1 LASSRSYGAL
11 AAQGPP
17 LPPPTERRGLD
28 ESVARLHGAAHTFAK
43 LRLDERIRLAR
54 AMRAGYA
61 ETASRSVELSC
72 LAKRIVPGTPLEGEE
87 WLLGPWPVLRHLR
100 LLIQT
105 VSAFGGRRQPPLGR
119 VGNTVDGRLSV
130 EAFPGS
136 VLDALVLAGTRAEI
150 HMRAAVEESEMR
162 ATRARFYKESPGTG
176 GVVLILGGGST
187 AAIPCHDLLTK
198 LFNEGKVCLLKMHPV
213 NAYLGPLLEHA
224 FAPAIEQ
231 DFLRIVYGGDD
242 EGTYLARHPG
252 VDEIHL
258 TGSAATH
265 AALHWGG
272 NPQEP
277 RRRAGDAP
285 VPGKPITAQLGN
297 VSPVLIVPG
306 PYLDRQLAAHAEWLA
321 GAMVQNAACNRT
333 TPRLIVT
340 PQGWPQRG
348 AFLRHLEDALGR
360 APLRVAFYPGALER
374 WERLTETHPDGR
386 CVGNPHSGT
395 LPWTLIAGV
404 DPADRREPLF
414 STEAFCPIVAETSVG
429 SPDPLEYLH
438 HAVGFVNERVWG
450 TLSASLIVH
459 PRTLADHE
467 LGAAVERA
475 VAQLRYGAV
484 GINTW
489 PELLSALVAPP
500 WGAHPSSS
508 AGDVQSGR
516 GWIHNTAML
525 EDVEKTVLR
534 RSLPFRSRPHYAPGH
549 RSAHLLGR
557 RLAKMERGAGWASLP
572 GVLRA
577 ALRA

>member
-1 LASSRSYGAL
+1 M
-11 AAQGPP
+11 
-17 LPPPTERRGLD
+17 
-28 ESVARLHGAAHTFAK
+28 
-43 LRLDERIRLAR
+43 LRLADRIRLAA

-61 ETASRSVELSC
+61 QTATRSVELSC
-72 LAKRIVPGTPLEGEE
+72 QAKRIVPGTPLEGEE

-100 LLIQT
+100 LLIQAL
-105 VSAFGGRRQPPLGR
+105 SAFGARRQPPLGR
-119 VGNTVDGRLSV
+119 VGNTVDGRLSI

-136 VLDALVLAGTRAEI
+136 LLDSLLLAGTRAEV
-150 HMRAAVEESEMR
+150 HMRAAVEEPEMR
-162 ATRARFYKESPGTG
+162 ATRARFYKETPGSG
-176 GVVLILGGGST
+176 GVVLILSGGS
-187 AAIPCHDLLTK
+187 AAALPCHDLLTK

-213 NAYLGPLLEHA
+213 NAYLGPLLERA

-231 DFLRIVYGGDD
+231 DFLRIVYGDVD
-242 EGTYLARHPG
+242 EGTYLAQHPG

-272 NPQEP
+272 NSRE
-277 RRRAGDAP
+277 RRRRDDDA
-285 VPGKPITAQLGN
+285 VLPGKPITAQLGN
-297 VSPVLIVPG
+297 VSPVLVVPG
-306 PYLDRQLAAHAEWLA
+306 PYRDRQLAAHAEWLA

-340 PQGWPQRG
+340 ARGWPQRG
-348 AFLRHLEDALGR
+348 TFLRHLEDALGR
-360 APLRVAFYPGALER
+360 APLRIPFYPGALER
-374 WERLTETHPDGR
+374 WERLTENHPNGR
-386 CVGNPHSGT
+386 CVGHAVAGT
-395 LPWTLIAGV
+395 LPWTLIPGLDA
-404 DPADRREPLF
+404 ADRREPLF
-414 STEAFCPIVAETSVG
+414 STEAFCPIVGETSVG
-429 SPDPLEYLH
+429 SRDPLEYLH

-459 PRTLADHE
+459 PSTLADHE
-467 LGAAVERA
+467 LGPAVDRA

-489 PELLSALVAPP
+489 PALLSALVAPP

-534 RSLPFRSRPHYAPGH
+534 RSFSSRQRPHFAPGH

-557 RLAKMERGAGWASLP
+557 RLADIERGSGWAGLP
-572 GVLRA
+572 GVITARLRA
-577 ALRA
+577 

>member
-1 LASSRSYGAL
+1 MLPQAGSCGAFIPSHL
-11 AAQGPP
+11 IPA
-17 LPPPTERRGLD
+17 PTERRGLD
-28 ESVARLHGAAHTFAK
+28 ESVERLHEAARPFAK
-43 LRLDERIRLAR
+43 LHLGDRIGLAR

-61 ETASRSVELSC
+61 RTAPRSVELSC

-100 LLIQT
+100 LL
-105 VSAFGGRRQPPLGR
+105 VEAMSAFGEHREAPLGR
-119 VGNTVDGRLSV
+119 VGRTVDGRLSV
-130 EAFPGS
+130 EAFPGRL
-136 VLDALVLAGTRAEI
+136 LDSLLLAGTRAEI
-150 HMRAAVEESEMR
+150 HMRAAVGESDMR
-162 ATRARFYKESPGTG
+162 ATRARFYKERSPG
-176 GVVLILGGGST
+176 GVVLILAGGNA

-213 NAYLGPLLEHA
+213 NAYLGPLLQQA
-224 FAPAIEQ
+224 FAAAVER

-242 EGTYLARHPG
+242 AGTYLALHPG

-258 TGSAATH
+258 TGSAASLDALLG
-265 AALHWGG
+265 AAD
-272 NPQEP
+272 Q
-277 RRRAGDAP
+277 RVRARRAGDILI
-285 VPGKPITAQLGN
+285 PGKPITSQLGN

-306 PYLDRQLAAHAEWLA
+306 TYLDRQLAGHAEWLA
-321 GAMVQNAACNRT
+321 GALVQNAACNRT

-340 PQGWPQRG
+340 PLGWPQRG
-348 AFLRHLEDALGR
+348 AFLRHLEGALER
-360 APLRVAFYPGALER
+360 APLRMAFYPGALER
-374 WERLTETHPDGR
+374 WERLTENHPDGR
-386 CVGNPHSGT
+386 CVGHPSAGM
-395 LPWTLIAGV
+395 LPWTLISGL
-404 DPADRREPLF
+404 DPSDRGEPLF
-414 STEAFCPIVAETSVG
+414 STDAFCPIVAETSVG

-450 TLSASLIVH
+450 TLSASIVVH
-459 PRTLADHE
+459 PRTMADRE

-489 PELLSALVAPP
+489 PALLSALVAPP

-525 EDVEKTVLR
+525 EDIEKTVLR
-534 RSLPFRSRPHYAPGH
+534 RSPTFPARPHYAPGH
-549 RSAHLLGR
+549 RSAHRLGR
-557 RLAKMERGAGWASLP
+557 RLAAVERGAGWAGLP
-572 GVLRA
+572 GVLEA

>member
-1 LASSRSYGAL
+1 M
-11 AAQGPP
+11 
-17 LPPPTERRGLD
+17 
-28 ESVARLHGAAHTFAK
+28 
-43 LRLDERIRLAR
+43 LRLADRIRLAT

-61 ETASRSVELSC
+61 QTTARSVELSC
-72 LAKRIVPGTPLEGEE
+72 QAKRIVPGTPLEGEE

-100 LLIQT
+100 LLIQAR
-105 VSAFGGRRQPPLGR
+105 SAFGCRRQPPLGR
-119 VGNTVDGRLSV
+119 VGSTVDGRLSV

-136 VLDALVLAGTRAEI
+136 VLDSLVLGGTRAEV
-150 HMRAAVEESEMR
+150 HMRAAVEEPEMR
-162 ATRARFYKESPGTG
+162 ATRARFYKETPGSG
-176 GVVLILGGGST
+176 GVVLILSGGS
-187 AAIPCHDLLTK
+187 AAALPCHDLLTK

-224 FAPAIEQ
+224 FAAAIEQ
-231 DFLRIVYGGDD
+231 DFLRIVYGGHD
-242 EGTYLARHPG
+242 EGTYLAQHPG

-258 TGSAATH
+258 TGFSATH
-265 AALHWGG
+265 TALHWGG
-272 NPQEP
+272 NSRE
-277 RRRAGDAP
+277 RRRRVDDTPA
-285 VPGKPITAQLGN
+285 PGKPITAQLGN

-321 GAMVQNAACNRT
+321 GAMVQNAGCNRT

-340 PQGWPQRG
+340 ALGWPQRA
-348 AFLRHLEDALGR
+348 AFLRYLEDALSR
-360 APLRVAFYPGALER
+360 APLRIPFYPGALER
-374 WERLTETHPDGR
+374 WERLTENHPNGR
-386 CVGNPHSGT
+386 CVGKPVAGA
-395 LPWTLIAGV
+395 LPWTLIPGLDA
-404 DPADRREPLF
+404 ADRREPLF
-414 STEAFCPIVAETSVG
+414 STEAFCPIVGETSVG
-429 SPDPLEYLH
+429 GRDPLEYLH

-484 GINTW
+484 GINAW
-489 PELLSALVAPP
+489 PALLSALVAPP

-534 RSLPFRSRPHYAPGH
+534 RSFSIHPRPHFAPGH
-549 RSAHLLGR
+549 RSAHLVGR
-557 RLAKMERGAGWASLP
+557 RLADIERGAGWAGLP
-572 GVLRA
+572 GVIRARLRA
-577 ALRA
+577 